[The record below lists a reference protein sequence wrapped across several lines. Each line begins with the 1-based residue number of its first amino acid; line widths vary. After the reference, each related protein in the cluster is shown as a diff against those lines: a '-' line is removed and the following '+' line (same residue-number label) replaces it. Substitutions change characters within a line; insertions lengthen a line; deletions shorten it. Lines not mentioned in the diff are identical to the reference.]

1 MITDWHIKRD
11 SFDHQRVA
19 GLARDLWRGDPTSL
33 RLIGCDYNIVYRFEA
48 QGQGFYIRI
57 CHSVLHALPEAR
69 QVMRFLRFLA
79 AENVPVG
86 APVPSVNGEYI
97 ELLEGGYFAAAQI
110 EAPGQDLEQHLLDLS
125 VYDSWGQSLGKLHAA
140 SRRYQRDLAIAY
152 DFPTVQRFWR
162 NIEPTVRTMSPQLRR
177 VYAELTDWMEAL
189 PPHDYGLIHGDYR
202 PGNVIWDGT
211 TARTIDF
218 DEPNYH
224 WYIADVSRALME
236 LFDQPLAQR
245 RKLRE
250 AFMRGYLREHEID
263 NWWVTQ
269 LPYFAQHRAMLMYT
283 WDVQEGG
290 SGSGLLEWVM
300 NRVEW

>member
-19 GLARDLWRGDPTSL
+19 GLARDLWRGDPASP
-33 RLIGCDYNIVYRFEA
+33 RLIGKDYNIVYRFEID
-48 QGQGFYIRI
+48 GRGHYLRI

-69 QVMRFLRFLA
+69 QVMHFLRFLA

-110 EAPGQDLEQHLLDLS
+110 EAPGQDLKQHLLDLS
-125 VYDSWGQSLGKLHAA
+125 VYETWGQSLGKLHAA
-140 SRRYQRDLAIAY
+140 SRRYQRDPAIAY
-152 DFPTVQRFWR
+152 EFPTVQRFWK
-162 NIEPTVRTMSPQLRR
+162 NIEPTVQAASPALRR
-177 VYAELTDWMEAL
+177 IYAELTDFMNGL

-202 PGNVIWDGT
+202 PGNVIWDGI

-224 WYIADVSRALME
+224 WYIADVCRALMQ
-236 LFDQPLAQR
+236 LYDRPLEER
-245 RKLRE
+245 RRYRQE
-250 AFMRGYLREHEID
+250 FMRGYLSEHLID
-263 NWWVTQ
+263 DWWVTQ
-269 LPYFAQHRAMLMYT
+269 LPYFAQHRAMLMHA

-290 SGSGLLEWVM
+290 SWSGLLEWIM
-300 NRVEW
+300 NRVGW